1 MGKGTFPQVKQRT
14 GIIIFLLGS
23 LQSSASQDVF
33 LLCPASVSCLLSQTQ
48 RPSVLWAQHKKK
60 GMGQIINVDAG
71 FSHFK
76 PKIISLPDT
85 IAKLIFI
92 RLQNF
97 KKKKLIFK
105 CTSLFVDKKNST
117 SLANSFVLVQIP

>member
-1 MGKGTFPQVKQRT
+1 
-14 GIIIFLLGS
+14 
-23 LQSSASQDVF
+23 
-33 LLCPASVSCLLSQTQ
+33 
-48 RPSVLWAQHKKK
+48 
-60 GMGQIINVDAG
+60 MGQIINVDAG

-92 RLQNF
+92 RLQNL